1 MKVKDFLKKYRMCS
15 NSDVFL
21 QTKDGEFAQLSTKEI
36 ENLEPEALMSA
47 TVNSFDVIDNVMT
60 IHIR

>member
-21 QTKDGEFAQLSTKEI
+21 QKNSELMQLSANQIK
-36 ENLEPEALMSA
+36 NLEPDVLMSA

>member
-21 QTKDGEFAQLSTKEI
+21 QKNGEFTQLSANQMK
-36 ENLEPEALMSA
+36 NLEPEVLMNA